1 MKLVDGLRK
10 PSLNADND
18 AEPRGHQWGRTGVTL
33 LLSEDR
39 AVERCSS
46 CHSYRIRGQVRWE
59 ADGAVA
65 DECPG
70 KPLHW
75 WEV

>member
-1 MKLVDGLRK
+1 MRLIEGLRK
-10 PSLNADND
+10 PFLNADED
-18 AEPRGHQWGRTGVTL
+18 AQPLSHQWGRTGVTL
-33 LLSEDR
+33 LVSKDS

-46 CHSYRIRGQVRWE
+46 CHSYRIRGQVEWE
-59 ADGAVA
+59 TEGGTA

-70 KPLHW
+70 KPLHP